1 MTSTENKKVKG
12 GSAAVMEEKSKPYIC
27 PCVFWRDKGAEDF
40 TCLIENEIKRLHD
53 IV

>member
-1 MTSTENKKVKG
+1 MTTKKG
-12 GSAAVMEEKSKPYIC
+12 GAAAAVPMTEKNKPYIC